1 MLQLASCHC
10 TLPPNFEKTETVFH
24 VSFGANVNSTCW
36 KNIPCRAK
44 TNFGLRSAARHMQG
58 SYIADFTTL
67 DESTQSQLLTRNRSR
82 VAAAWWRPWCTSTF
96 WQTVRRLSI
105 EIIISKK
112 VSFLIMQVALF
123 TSEVVKIYKGK
134 FESNFATAGVRCTEN
149 KQNPRKHYRQFSINS
164 LRPKISVS
172 KNKNFCKEKKSYCR
186 GRFRPKPKKLNVN
199 DEQFPTFEVVNILRS
214 NIRDFKELC
223 RIGSSVFKA
232 PFPAFQAMRLK
243 THLDYSC
250 ESATTFIGWFACC
263 KKLRKVSIYA
273 THCPT
278 VFYSSSLRLV

>member
-1 MLQLASCHC
+1 M
-10 TLPPNFEKTETVFH
+10 
-24 VSFGANVNSTCW
+24 
-36 KNIPCRAK
+36 
-44 TNFGLRSAARHMQG
+44 
-58 SYIADFTTL
+58 
-67 DESTQSQLLTRNRSR
+67 
-82 VAAAWWRPWCTSTF
+82 
-96 WQTVRRLSI
+96 
-105 EIIISKK
+105 
-112 VSFLIMQVALF
+112 
-123 TSEVVKIYKGK
+123 
-134 FESNFATAGVRCTEN
+134 
-149 KQNPRKHYRQFSINS
+149 
-164 LRPKISVS
+164 SVS

-278 VFYSSSLRLV
+278 VFYSSSLRLVWIVLSHNLLIGESNQKEGHHENVRLVSQSVPSRKNNCLSVAKRSSLITQQILAYLST

>member
-1 MLQLASCHC
+1 M
-10 TLPPNFEKTETVFH
+10 
-24 VSFGANVNSTCW
+24 
-36 KNIPCRAK
+36 
-44 TNFGLRSAARHMQG
+44 
-58 SYIADFTTL
+58 
-67 DESTQSQLLTRNRSR
+67 
-82 VAAAWWRPWCTSTF
+82 
-96 WQTVRRLSI
+96 
-105 EIIISKK
+105 
-112 VSFLIMQVALF
+112 
-123 TSEVVKIYKGK
+123 
-134 FESNFATAGVRCTEN
+134 
-149 KQNPRKHYRQFSINS
+149 
-164 LRPKISVS
+164 SVS

-263 KKLRKVSIYA
+263 KKLKKVSSYA

-278 VFYSSSLRLV
+278 VFLQQQPATSLNSLKSQFVDWWVQSKGRSSRKCPFSKSECSIKKK

>member
-1 MLQLASCHC
+1 M
-10 TLPPNFEKTETVFH
+10 
-24 VSFGANVNSTCW
+24 
-36 KNIPCRAK
+36 
-44 TNFGLRSAARHMQG
+44 
-58 SYIADFTTL
+58 
-67 DESTQSQLLTRNRSR
+67 
-82 VAAAWWRPWCTSTF
+82 
-96 WQTVRRLSI
+96 
-105 EIIISKK
+105 
-112 VSFLIMQVALF
+112 
-123 TSEVVKIYKGK
+123 
-134 FESNFATAGVRCTEN
+134 
-149 KQNPRKHYRQFSINS
+149 
-164 LRPKISVS
+164 SVS

-263 KKLRKVSIYA
+263 KKLKKVSIYA

-278 VFYSSSLRLV
+278 VFLQQQPATSLNSLKSQFVDWWVQSKGRSSRKCPSS